1 MGWKNVKE
9 HYRIGHTVQVTD
21 KGICIGSDY
30 IHNIIVVTP
39 EGKVV
44 KRYEGGGN
52 EDLARY
58 QREINSD
65 PRVLQRLA
73 ETPDVFSASITVYT
87 YGDGQVIEKQC
98 ETPGWPNVTHDG
110 LMMYD
115 NTFSTDKE
123 SVVDWAKE
131 EATASLRYAEENVRG
146 AEKKLAQSLAFRA
159 KAAADLAKLET
170 DYPVHQ
176 VPRD

>member
-30 IHNIIVVTP
+30 IHDIIVVTP

-44 KRYEGGGN
+44 KRYDGGGN

-131 EATASLRYAEENVRG
+131 EAAAHLRYAEENVRNS
-146 AEKKLAQSLAFRA
+146 EKQLAKSLEIRA
-159 KAAADLAKLET
+159 KALADLKKLGT
-170 DYPVHQ
+170 DYPTK
-176 VPRD
+176 